1 LNVDVDVDLDSRS
14 SLDSDEISVFPATR
28 QLDPVVNLYRA
39 VGSAGGFGHL
49 DRIWAGES

>member
-1 LNVDVDVDLDSRS
+1 LNFEVDLDGWS

-39 VGSAGGFGHL
+39 IGSAGGFGHL